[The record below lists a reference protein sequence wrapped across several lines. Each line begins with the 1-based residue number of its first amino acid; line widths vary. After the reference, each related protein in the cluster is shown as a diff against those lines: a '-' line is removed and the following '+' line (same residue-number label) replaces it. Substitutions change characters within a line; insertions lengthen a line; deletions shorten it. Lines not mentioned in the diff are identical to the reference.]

1 MKVFKTETVWEMSG
15 DGKDSLLGGRGQCS
29 EQPSQHSQRYSYKD
43 FNARGETHQAINF
56 SRTTFGKISNQ
67 GSENTECSES
77 GLTPLTSAMVAAVMA
92 GALGFSIPEPTSVTY

>member
-1 MKVFKTETVWEMSG
+1 MLRAAFPTLPKVFI
-15 DGKDSLLGGRGQCS
+15 
-29 EQPSQHSQRYSYKD
+29 QRFQMIY
-43 FNARGETHQAINF
+43 ARGETHQAINF